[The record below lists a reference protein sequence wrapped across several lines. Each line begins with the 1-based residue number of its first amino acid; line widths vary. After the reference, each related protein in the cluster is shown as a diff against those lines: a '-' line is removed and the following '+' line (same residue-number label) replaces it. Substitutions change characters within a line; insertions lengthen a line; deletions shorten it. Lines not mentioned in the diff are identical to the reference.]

1 MTQEEKEALKLWL
14 NEQIAK
20 HKGFSLIYWGMRCA
34 FRKVIQKV
42 DTL

>member
-1 MTQEEKEALKLWL
+1 MTQEDKEYLKQWL
-14 NEQIAK
+14 REQIDK

-34 FRKVIQKV
+34 FRKVIQKI